1 MLGFSTKHKTSSQ
14 KFVYFDCTKNRVKFI
29 IMKKLLL
36 LLLFIPL
43 IFSCSK
49 EKENLPLSYPS
60 LTITNQSSIMSIH
73 TVSLVGYSFE
83 NLSIG
88 LDESKTFA
96 LTTGITG
103 GLSNVSV
110 QLGWLCGGKN
120 NWTARKSLNFKNGEN
135 TTATLDDDG
144 QGGCLGVLE

>member
-1 MLGFSTKHKTSSQ
+1 
-14 KFVYFDCTKNRVKFI
+14 
-29 IMKKLLL
+29 MKKLIL
-36 LLLFIPL
+36 LLLFISL
-43 IFSCSK
+43 VFSCSK

>member
-1 MLGFSTKHKTSSQ
+1 
-14 KFVYFDCTKNRVKFI
+14 
-29 IMKKLLL
+29 MKKLIL
-36 LLLFIPL
+36 LLLFISL
-43 IFSCSK
+43 VFSCSK

-110 QLGWLCGGKN
+110 QLGWLCGVKN

>member
-1 MLGFSTKHKTSSQ
+1 
-14 KFVYFDCTKNRVKFI
+14 
-29 IMKKLLL
+29 MKKLIL
-36 LLLFIPL
+36 LLLFISL
-43 IFSCSK
+43 VFSCSK

-110 QLGWLCGGKN
+110 QLGWSCSGEN
-120 NWTARKSLNFKNGEN
+120 NWIARKSLNFKNGEN

>member
-1 MLGFSTKHKTSSQ
+1 
-14 KFVYFDCTKNRVKFI
+14 
-29 IMKKLLL
+29 MKKLIL
-36 LLLFIPL
+36 LLLFISL
-43 IFSCSK
+43 VFSCSK

-88 LDESKTFA
+88 LNESKTFA
-96 LTTGITG
+96 LTTGVTG

>member
-1 MLGFSTKHKTSSQ
+1 MGNST
-14 KFVYFDCTKNRVKFI
+14 
-29 IMKKLLL
+29 MKKLIL

-43 IFSCSK
+43 IFSCDK
-49 EKENLPLSYPS
+49 EGENDPLLYPS

-73 TVSLVGYSFE
+73 TVSLAGYSFE

-96 LTTGITG
+96 LTTGING

>member
-1 MLGFSTKHKTSSQ
+1 M
-14 KFVYFDCTKNRVKFI
+14 KN
-29 IMKKLLL
+29 LLL
-36 LLLFIPL
+36 LVLFIPL
-43 IFSCSK
+43 IFSCDK
-49 EKENLPLSYPS
+49 EGENDPLLYPS

-73 TVSLVGYSFE
+73 TVGLVGYSFE
-83 NLSIG
+83 NLSVG

-110 QLGWLCGGKN
+110 ELGWSCGGKN
-120 NWTARKSLNFKNGEN
+120 NWTARKSFNFKNGEN

>member
-1 MLGFSTKHKTSSQ
+1 
-14 KFVYFDCTKNRVKFI
+14 
-29 IMKKLLL
+29 MKKLIL
-36 LLLFIPL
+36 LLLFISL
-43 IFSCSK
+43 VFSCSK

-110 QLGWLCGGKN
+110 QLGW
-120 NWTARKSLNFKNGEN
+120 S
-135 TTATLDDDG
+135 
-144 QGGCLGVLE
+144 CLLYTSPSPRDS

>member
-1 MLGFSTKHKTSSQ
+1 
-14 KFVYFDCTKNRVKFI
+14 
-29 IMKKLLL
+29 MKKLIL
-36 LLLFIPL
+36 LLLFISL
-43 IFSCSK
+43 VFSCSK

-88 LDESKTFA
+88 LNESKTFA

-120 NWTARKSLNFKNGEN
+120 NWTARKSLNFTNGEN

>member
-1 MLGFSTKHKTSSQ
+1 
-14 KFVYFDCTKNRVKFI
+14 
-29 IMKKLLL
+29 MKKLLL

-73 TVSLVGYSFE
+73 TVSLAGYSFE

>member
-1 MLGFSTKHKTSSQ
+1 
-14 KFVYFDCTKNRVKFI
+14 
-29 IMKKLLL
+29 MKKLIL
-36 LLLFIPL
+36 LLLFISL
-43 IFSCSK
+43 VFSCSK

-88 LDESKTFA
+88 LNESKTFA

>member
-1 MLGFSTKHKTSSQ
+1 
-14 KFVYFDCTKNRVKFI
+14 
-29 IMKKLLL
+29 MKKLIL
-36 LLLFIPL
+36 LLLFISL
-43 IFSCSK
+43 VFSCSK

-103 GLSNVSV
+103 GLSNVSI

>member
-1 MLGFSTKHKTSSQ
+1 
-14 KFVYFDCTKNRVKFI
+14 
-29 IMKKLLL
+29 MKKLIL
-36 LLLFIPL
+36 LLLFISL
-43 IFSCSK
+43 VFSCSK

-88 LDESKTFA
+88 LNESKTFA
-96 LTTGITG
+96 LTTGITN

>member
-1 MLGFSTKHKTSSQ
+1 
-14 KFVYFDCTKNRVKFI
+14 
-29 IMKKLLL
+29 MKKLIL
-36 LLLFIPL
+36 LLLFISL
-43 IFSCSK
+43 VFSCSK

-120 NWTARKSLNFKNGEN
+120 NWTARKSLNFTNGEN

>member
-1 MLGFSTKHKTSSQ
+1 
-14 KFVYFDCTKNRVKFI
+14 
-29 IMKKLLL
+29 
-36 LLLFIPL
+36 
-43 IFSCSK
+43 
-49 EKENLPLSYPS
+49 
-60 LTITNQSSIMSIH
+60 MSIH

-96 LTTGITG
+96 LTTGITA